1 MNMSKEIL
9 YLNPKLF
16 SDIKKIKQVSIRQ
29 GFGEGLL
36 IAGDND
42 ESVVA
47 LCADLTQTTRMNLF
61 AEEYPERFFET
72 GIAEQ
77 SMAAVASGMAAMG
90 KIPFISSYAMFSPG
104 RNWEQIRT
112 TICYNNMPVKI
123 AGAHAGV
130 SVGQDGGTHQAIED
144 IALMRVIPRMI
155 VLAPCDAIEAKKAT
169 IQAAQIDGPV
179 YIRLARADTPI
190 ITTDETPFEIGK
202 AEVFFRPDGDADV
215 GVIVIGTL
223 VYNAIR
229 VAKDLDDEGI
239 RVRVLN
245 LSTIKPLDLDA
256 VVKLAQQTGKI
267 VTIEEHQVAG
277 GAGSAVA
284 EVLAQIAPVPMRFIG
299 VHDMF
304 GQSGTPEELIVHYG
318 MDVKSIKNIIRE
330 IYAK

>member
-1 MNMSKEIL
+1 MNKDI

-42 ESVVA
+42 ERVVA

-104 RNWEQIRT
+104 KNWEQIRT

-144 IALMRVIPRMI
+144 IALMRVIPRMT

-169 IQAAQIDGPV
+169 IHAAQTDGPV

-190 ITTDETPFEIGK
+190 VTTDETPFEIGK
-202 AEVFFRPDGDADV
+202 ADVFFRPDGDADV
-215 GVIVIGTL
+215 GVIAIGTL

-229 VAKDLDDEGI
+229 AAKDLDVEGI

-245 LSTIKPLDLDA
+245 LSTIKPMDTDA
-256 VVKLAQQTGKI
+256 VVQLAQQTGKI

-304 GQSGTPEELIVHYG
+304 GQSGTQEELIAHYG